1 MSMVNVAGKN
11 ATTKLSNIDDDMIQP
26 NAVDLRVEKFLKI
39 LPTPFKMSQDNTKTL
54 RKTEEVI
61 PDENGYFHLD
71 VGDYEVVAEN
81 DVSVGEDEAG
91 LIIVRSSYNRSGL
104 FLSSG
109 VFDSGYN
116 GKVIFVLHNE
126 VGPAEIQKGSRIG
139 QYLSWKAESLKQYN
153 GSYGFGTNDD
163 IKYGK
168 KNL

>member
-1 MSMVNVAGKN
+1 MVNVAGKN
-11 ATTKLSNIDDDMIQP
+11 ATTKLSNIDEDMIQP

-39 LPTPFKMSQDNTKTL
+39 LPTPFKMSRDNTKIL

-81 DVSVGEDEAG
+81 DISVGEDEAG
-91 LIIVRSSYNRSGL
+91 FVIVRSSYNRSSLYLTGGL
-104 FLSSG
+104 
-109 VFDSGYN
+109 FDSGYE
-116 GKVIFVLHNE
+116 GRTVFVLHNT

-139 QYLSWKAESLKQYN
+139 QYLCWKAESLKRYN

-163 IKYGK
+163 SKYGK
-168 KNL
+168 KNS